1 MKLNRRNFI
10 LSLVGGIAGI
20 QVTPL
25 PWKLMDDSAIWTQ
38 NWPWVPVPP
47 TGEFTSV
54 KSVCSLCPGGCGIK
68 VRKVDNRAVKIEGRT
83 DFPVNPGGICPV
95 GMGGLQLLY
104 DESIRYLEPMKR
116 VGPRGAGVFENI
128 SWKEAL
134 SILSNRISAL
144 RKKGTPEA
152 LAIVDG
158 NKNDSTMS
166 ALIKRFAT
174 AAGTPNYI
182 RMPSMEDTYKMTSYL
197 MTGNSSPMSVD
208 LENANY
214 ILSFGCG
221 LLEGWGAPGRV
232 LNAWGLWKERGNKV
246 KIVQIESRA
255 SNTASKADK
264 WLAPVPGTEAA
275 LALGIANV
283 IINQGLFDT
292 SFIDRHSYGFED
304 WTSEDGTRHMGF
316 KRLVTDKYSPRQVSK
331 ITGLKESQIVAIAKE
346 FASAKA
352 PVAICGKGKG
362 NNNGSLYEFMAVQA
376 LNALVGN
383 INKPG
388 GIFVDNTLPL
398 SNLPDIKLDSI
409 AARGLKTSRIDKAGS
424 KLFPFTESL
433 IDNMSRA
440 INEGDKNTVDT
451 LLVFASNPV
460 FTLPDGGAF
469 KKALNKIPFIVS
481 FSPYRD
487 ETSYMADLILPDHV
501 YLEKRDEV
509 VCPTGLQY
517 PLYALSQPVVEPL
530 YNTRH
535 TGDVIIQLAK
545 RSGLQRHFPWSDYED
560 VLKFRARGLFDS
572 GRGLMTYKNNKPVW
586 QQIKQN
592 RLAASD
598 YSTFNQMWEGLL
610 AGKAWYSL
618 PHTGKVS
625 FSTKSGKFEFT
636 SSKMKSVLGTYSKGS
651 LKAMGIEAEGDE
663 VFMPHYEQLRSSAN
677 RHDYPLRLIPYE
689 IINLADNFVPSPPFL
704 TKTLFDNQLRKK
716 ESFIE
721 INPKT
726 ASDYN
731 LQEGDRILVESPAGK
746 AMVRVCLTEE
756 VMPGNLYMPLGL
768 GHTAYDEFLRGKG
781 ANPNQIISAEKD
793 PLSGQFVW
801 WDTPVKIVKI

>member
-1 MKLNRRNFI
+1 MRLNRRNFI

-38 NWPWVPVPP
+38 NWPWVPVPA
-47 TGEFTSV
+47 TGEFSSV
-54 KSVCSLCPGGCGIK
+54 KSVCSLCSGGCGIE

-104 DESIRYLEPMKR
+104 DESIRYLGPMKR

-134 SILSNRISAL
+134 DILSRRISSL
-144 RKKGTPEA
+144 RKKGIPEA

-158 NKNDSTMS
+158 NRNDSTMS
-166 ALIKRFAT
+166 ALVKRFAT

-182 RMPSMEDTYKMTSYL
+182 TIPSMEDTYRTACDL
-197 MTGNSSPMSVD
+197 MMGKAVPMSVD
-208 LENANY
+208 LENADY

-232 LNAWGLWKERGNKV
+232 LNAWGLWKERGKV

-255 SNTASKADK
+255 SNTASKADE

-283 IINQGLFDT
+283 IINQGLFDA
-292 SFIDRHSYGFED
+292 SFINRNAYGFED

-316 KRLVTDKYSPRQVSK
+316 KRLVTDKYSPKQVSE
-331 ITGLKESQIVAIAKE
+331 ITGLKESRIVAIAKE
-346 FASAKA
+346 FASAGA

-383 INKPG
+383 INRPG
-388 GIFVDNTLPL
+388 GVFVNNTLPL
-398 SNLPDIKLDSI
+398 SDMPDMNLDSV
-409 AARGLKTSRIDKAGS
+409 AARGLKTPRMDKAGG
-424 KLFPFTESL
+424 KLFPFTGSL
-433 IDNMSRA
+433 INNMARA
-440 INEGDKNTVDT
+440 INEGDGNAVDT
-451 LLVFASNPV
+451 LLVFASNPA

-469 KKALNKIPFIVS
+469 KRALSRIPFIVS

-487 ETSYMADLILPDHV
+487 ETSYMADLVLPDHV
-501 YLEKRDEV
+501 YLEKRDEIV
-509 VCPTGLQY
+509 SPPGLQY

-535 TGDVIIQLAK
+535 TGDVIIQMAK
-545 RSGLQRHFPWSDYED
+545 RSGLQRHFPWSGYED

-572 GRGLMTYKNNKPVW
+572 GRGLMTYKGNNPVW
-586 QQIKQN
+586 KQIKQN
-592 RLAASD
+592 KSAASD
-598 YSTFNQMWEGLL
+598 YVTFDQMWKGLL
-610 AGKAWYSL
+610 SGKAWYRP
-618 PHTGKVS
+618 PHTGKLS
-625 FSTKSGKFEFT
+625 FATKSGKFEFV
-636 SSKMKSVLGTYSKGS
+636 SSKMRSVLRTYSKGS
-651 LKAMGIEAEGDE
+651 LKAMGIRAKGDE
-663 VFMPHYEQLRSSAN
+663 VFMPHYERPESSAN
-677 RHDYPLRLIPYE
+677 HRDYPLRLVPYE
-689 IINLADNFVPSPPFL
+689 IINLADGFIPSPPFL
-704 TKTLFDNQLRKK
+704 TKTLFDNQLRKN

-726 ASDYN
+726 ASACN
-731 LQEGDRILVESPAGK
+731 LKEGDRIFVESPAGRVE
-746 AMVRVCLTEE
+746 VRVCLTEE
-756 VMPGNLYMPLGL
+756 AMPGNLYMPLGF
-768 GHTAYDEFLRGKG
+768 GHTAYDEFIRGKG
-781 ANPNQIISAEKD
+781 VTPNQIISAERD
-793 PLSGQFVW
+793 PLSGQFAW
-801 WDTPVKIVKI
+801 WNTPVKIVRI